1 MIIVGLENCDT
12 CKVFQR
18 MHPEMGYIELPRRMS
33 RKKDDPL
40 RMLKIK
46 AGKANLW
53 FFPLVIDDALTNFI
67 SIREV
72 DKTFAEEHPK
82 LY

>member
-1 MIIVGLENCDT
+1 
-12 CKVFQR
+12 